1 MTAPQAA
8 PAPTGAPG
16 HVRLATDGSTHHVAG
31 DAAARADG
39 SMIWLGR
46 AGDGNVGGPA
56 TGCGSGG
63 RCLRVVAVCIYAVAA
78 C

>member
-39 SMIWLGR
+39 SMIWLEHGEER
-46 AGDGNVGGPA
+46 RYETVFRF
-56 TGCGSGG
+56 TRS
-63 RCLRVVAVCIYAVAA
+63 
-78 C
+78 